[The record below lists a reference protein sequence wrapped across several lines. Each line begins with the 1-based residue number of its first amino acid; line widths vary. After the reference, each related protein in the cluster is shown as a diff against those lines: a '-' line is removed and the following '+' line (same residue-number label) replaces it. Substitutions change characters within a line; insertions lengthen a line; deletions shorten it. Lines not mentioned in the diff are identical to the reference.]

1 MFSHL
6 LHYYHSYRVI
16 LAGVI
21 LGTFLTA
28 ALDLIF
34 PVVVRDII
42 NRALPEQDME
52 ALWIGSLILLILY
65 LVNFAMQYAVSY
77 YGHVMSAGIEHDMR
91 RDIFAHIEKLSF
103 HYFDNEK
110 TGQLLSRITSDI
122 TEMSE
127 LSFRGPNDFLVCAVT
142 MVGTLIIM
150 LLMNWQ
156 LAILIGALLIIK
168 SIQTVDTNRK
178 MKKAFR
184 RNRMKMGEIT
194 ARTEE
199 SLSGIRLTKAFAQ
212 EPYEE
217 ERFRVKS
224 DELRETRCE
233 SYRLVA
239 VFSAGINFFTNF
251 INVAVLLAGGFM
263 IARDMLAFSDF
274 VAFLLYV
281 NIFMKPVFRL
291 TILAEVYQRGM
302 AGLRRF
308 EEIMRTRPS
317 IVDPARP
324 ADASHLKGEISFDH
338 LDFGYDADRLI
349 LKDLN
354 FTIEAGKTTAFV
366 GETGAGKS
374 TLVSLL
380 LRFYDP
386 TSGRLT
392 LDGTD
397 IRNYAQRE
405 LRKKIGIVQ
414 QDVFLFADSIAD
426 NIGYGLSGASRK
438 DIEEAARMAAADGF
452 ITALPHGYD
461 TKVGERG
468 VKLSGGQ
475 KQRIAIARVF
485 LKNPPVVIL
494 DEATSA
500 LDTQTEEQIQ
510 KTLDHLAR
518 NRTTIIIAHRLST
531 VRNAD
536 RIVVLDHGSILE
548 EGTHDELLAKKGKY
562 YQLYEAQKK
571 GREDA

>member
-1 MFSHL
+1 MFAHL
-6 LHYYHSYRVI
+6 LHYYQSYRAI

-21 LGTFLTA
+21 LGTFLTS

-42 NRALPEQDME
+42 NRALPERNME
-52 ALWIGSLILLILY
+52 ALWIGSLVLLALY

-142 MVGTLIIM
+142 MAGTLVIM

-156 LAILIGALLIIK
+156 LALLIGALLIIK
-168 SIQTVDTNRK
+168 SIQTVDTNQK

-251 INVAVLLAGGFM
+251 INVAVLLAGGLM
-263 IARDMLAFSDF
+263 IAADMLAFSDF

-317 IVDPARP
+317 IVDPPKP
-324 ADASHLKGEISFDH
+324 ADASQLRGEICFDH
-338 LDFGYDADRLI
+338 LDFGYDADRMI
-349 LKDLN
+349 LKNLD

-392 LDGTD
+392 IDGVD
-397 IRNYAQRE
+397 IREYAQRD

-426 NIGYGLSGASRK
+426 NIGYGLAGASREA
-438 DIEEAARMAAADGF
+438 IEAAARMAAADGF
-452 ITALPHGYD
+452 INALPHGYD

-510 KTLDHLAR
+510 KTLDHLAKD
-518 NRTTIIIAHRLST
+518 RTTIIIAHRLST

-536 RIVVLDHGSILE
+536 RIVVLDHGSVLE
-548 EGTHDELLAKKGKY
+548 EGTHDELLARKGKY

-571 GREDA
+571 GKEGE

>member
-1 MFSHL
+1 MFAHL
-6 LHYYHSYRVI
+6 LHYYQSYRAI

-21 LGTFLTA
+21 LGTFLTS

-42 NRALPEQDME
+42 NRALPERNME
-52 ALWIGSLILLILY
+52 ALWIGSLVLLALY

-142 MVGTLIIM
+142 MAGTLVIM

-156 LAILIGALLIIK
+156 LALLIGALLIIK

-251 INVAVLLAGGFM
+251 INVAVLLAGGLM
-263 IARDMLAFSDF
+263 IAADMLAFSDF

-317 IVDPARP
+317 IVDPPKP
-324 ADASHLKGEISFDH
+324 ADASHLRGEICFDH
-338 LDFGYDADRLI
+338 LDFGYDADRMI
-349 LKDLN
+349 LKNLD

-392 LDGTD
+392 IDGVD
-397 IRNYAQRE
+397 IREYAQRD

-426 NIGYGLSGASRK
+426 NIGYGLAGASREA
-438 DIEEAARMAAADGF
+438 IEAAARMAAADGF
-452 ITALPHGYD
+452 INALPHGYD

-510 KTLDHLAR
+510 KTLDHLAKD
-518 NRTTIIIAHRLST
+518 RTTIIIAHRLST

-536 RIVVLDHGSILE
+536 RIVVLDHGSVLE
-548 EGTHDELLAKKGKY
+548 EGTHDELLARKGKY

-571 GREDA
+571 GKEGE

>member
-1 MFSHL
+1 MFAHL
-6 LHYYHSYRVI
+6 LHYYQSYRAI

-21 LGTFLTA
+21 LGTFLTS

-42 NRALPEQDME
+42 NRALPERNME
-52 ALWIGSLILLILY
+52 ALWIGSLVLLALY

-142 MVGTLIIM
+142 MAGTLVIM

-156 LAILIGALLIIK
+156 LALLIGALLIIK
-168 SIQTVDTNRK
+168 SIQTVDTNQK

-251 INVAVLLAGGFM
+251 INVAVLLAGGLM
-263 IARDMLAFSDF
+263 IAADMLAFSDF

-317 IVDPARP
+317 IVDPSKP
-324 ADASHLKGEISFDH
+324 ADASHLRGEICFDH
-338 LDFGYDADRLI
+338 LDFGYDADRMI
-349 LKDLN
+349 LKDLD

-392 LDGTD
+392 IDGVD
-397 IRNYAQRE
+397 IREYAQRD

-426 NIGYGLSGASRK
+426 NIGYGLAGASREA
-438 DIEEAARMAAADGF
+438 IEAAARMAAAEGF
-452 ITALPHGYD
+452 INALPHGYD

-510 KTLDHLAR
+510 KTLDHLAKD
-518 NRTTIIIAHRLST
+518 RTTIIIAHRLST

-536 RIVVLDHGSILE
+536 RIVVLDHGSVLE
-548 EGTHDELLAKKGKY
+548 EGTHDELLARKGKY

-571 GREDA
+571 GKEGE

>member
-1 MFSHL
+1 MFAHL
-6 LHYYHSYRVI
+6 LHYYQSYRAI

-21 LGTFLTA
+21 LGTFLTS

-42 NRALPEQDME
+42 NRALPERNME
-52 ALWIGSLILLILY
+52 ALWIGSLVLLALY

-142 MVGTLIIM
+142 MAGTLIIM

-156 LAILIGALLIIK
+156 LALLIGALLIIK

-251 INVAVLLAGGFM
+251 INVAVLLAGGLM
-263 IARDMLAFSDF
+263 IAADMLAFSDF

-317 IVDPARP
+317 IVDPPKP
-324 ADASHLKGEISFDH
+324 ADASHLRGEICFDH
-338 LDFGYDADRLI
+338 LDFGYDADRMI
-349 LKDLN
+349 LKNLD

-392 LDGTD
+392 IDGVD
-397 IRNYAQRE
+397 IREYAQRE

-426 NIGYGLSGASRK
+426 NIRYGLAGASREA
-438 DIEEAARMAAADGF
+438 IEAAARMAAADGF
-452 ITALPHGYD
+452 INALPHGYD

-510 KTLDHLAR
+510 KTLDHLAKD
-518 NRTTIIIAHRLST
+518 RTTIIIAHRLST

-536 RIVVLDHGSILE
+536 RIVVLDHGSVLE
-548 EGTHDELLAKKGKY
+548 EGTHDELLARKGKY

-571 GREDA
+571 GKEGE